1 MGRPVKQSGFI
12 YFLLVEHADAV
23 KIGWTRDKSLKT
35 RMRHYYTYCPLN
47 VDVLKV
53 IPGSMLEER
62 ALHRRFVRDRIRAE
76 WFRYSDELKAYIAN
90 L

>member
-53 IPGSMLEER
+53 IPGSMMYER
-62 ALHRRFVRDRIRAE
+62 ALHKRFTQIRMRGE
-76 WFRYSDELKAYIAN
+76 WFRYTEELKSFIDN